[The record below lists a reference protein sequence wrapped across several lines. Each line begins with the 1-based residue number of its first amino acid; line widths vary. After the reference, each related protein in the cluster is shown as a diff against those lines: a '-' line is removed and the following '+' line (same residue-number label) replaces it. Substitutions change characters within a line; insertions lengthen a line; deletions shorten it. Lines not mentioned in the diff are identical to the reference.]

1 MINDNVVP
9 MPHALQ
15 AAPVIIDN
23 SRLQTLWDQQHR
35 RQNWIVGG
43 CVGTALLI
51 ACALVVMAFRINA
64 EPPKV
69 EVAAPVINIPEQ
81 PAPVVK
87 ITVPQ
92 QPAPV
97 VNVTVP
103 NAPATPA
110 LQQPAMT
117 PRTGESKVVTEYET
131 FTNVTVGD
139 HHVITGW
146 NYKNSNDK
154 APYHQHCYA
163 RLNSTSV
170 LELAAD
176 EKISPVIGDD
186 ARNLGLPVGTAMTY
200 VKSCRWFTVEL
211 RDPTR

>member
-1 MINDNVVP
+1 MANDNIVP
-9 MPHALQ
+9 MPSAMQ
-15 AAPVIIDN
+15 PTPVIIDD
-23 SRLQTLWDQQHR
+23 SRLKTLWDQQHR

-43 CVGTALLI
+43 AVATALLI
-51 ACALVVMAFRINA
+51 AAALVVMAFRINS

-81 PAPVVK
+81 A
-87 ITVPQ
+87 
-92 QPAPV
+92 APV
-97 VNVTVP
+97 VNITNPAPTINVQTPNVP
-103 NAPATPA
+103 APVQ

-131 FTNVTVGD
+131 FTTVTVGD
-139 HHVITGW
+139 HSVITGW

-163 RLNSTSV
+163 RLNSTSI

-176 EKISPVIGDD
+176 ETISPVIGDD
-186 ARNLGLPVGTAMTY
+186 ARKLGLPLGTAMTY
-200 VKSCRWFTVEL
+200 VKSCRWFAAEL